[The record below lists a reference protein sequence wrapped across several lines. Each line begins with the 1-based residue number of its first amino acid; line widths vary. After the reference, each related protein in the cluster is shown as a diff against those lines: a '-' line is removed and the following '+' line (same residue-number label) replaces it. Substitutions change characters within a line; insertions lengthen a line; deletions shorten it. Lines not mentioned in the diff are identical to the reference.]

1 MKYIKPHNILISLTA
16 IAAILLWFL
25 EGNVNDYI
33 LTIIQFAGI
42 NIILATSLNFTNGFT
57 GLFSVGHPA
66 FMAIGGYTTALL
78 TFPASKVPLFLP
90 ELPKWLMGI
99 EMGFFPA
106 LIAGGLI
113 ATAIAFIIGVP
124 LLRLKGHY
132 LAVGT
137 IAFLIIVTVLLT
149 NMDTITRGPLG
160 LNGLS
165 SFTNIWWI
173 FLWVIIVC
181 YVNWRIKFS
190 SYGRAMIS
198 IRENE
203 MAAQCCGINLAFMRI
218 IAFAVG
224 AFFCRGCR
232 WAMGTSYHGTNPE
245 HLLSDHG
252 VWTCGHGG
260 RWWERKYN
268 GCHCRCRHFY
278 CHHRIFPPH

>member
-1 MKYIKPHNILISLTA
+1 
-16 IAAILLWFL
+16 
-25 EGNVNDYI
+25 
-33 LTIIQFAGI
+33 
-42 NIILATSLNFTNGFT
+42 
-57 GLFSVGHPA
+57 
-66 FMAIGGYTTALL
+66 
-78 TFPASKVPLFLP
+78 
-90 ELPKWLMGI
+90 MGI

-224 AFFCRGCR
+224 AFFAGVAGGL
-232 WAMGTSYHGTNPE
+232 WAHLITALTPNTFSLIMAFGLVVMVVVGGSGSITGAIAGAVI
-245 HLLSDHG
+245 LLSPPNFSAPLKK
-252 VWTCGHGG
+252 VWSCMVLQKFS
-260 RWWERKYN
+260 WLF
-268 GCHCRCRHFY
+268 C
-278 CHHRIFPPH
+278 